1 MRASPKDTMKK
12 KDSAESS
19 ARVTPLEADTP
30 DVEIV
35 SPEPEEDDDP
45 PLDPVQTP
53 VVEHLVHVLLLP
65 IKMVEQAEQDVTVP
79 PLEYPEE
86 QALQLFPLT

>member
-1 MRASPKDTMKK
+1 MYVVVLVLQTLTF
-12 KDSAESS
+12 
-19 ARVTPLEADTP
+19 VLYVVPLGQLLP
-30 DVEIV
+30 P
-35 SPEPEEDDDP
+35 PELDP
-45 PLDPVQTP
+45 PFDPVQTP

>member
-1 MRASPKDTMKK
+1 MKK

-35 SPEPEEDDDP
+35 SPESEEDDDIID
-45 PLDPVQTP
+45 PLDDNIADGGEVLD
-53 VVEHLVHVLLLP
+53 VDGGSVEVEDRGSVGGHVCSFDWPRLG
-65 IKMVEQAEQDVTVP
+65 
-79 PLEYPEE
+79 
-86 QALQLFPLT
+86 